1 MDHFLNLRIFVGL
14 VELEIFSRTAL
25 ELGMSAA
32 TVTTRLV
39 QLETH
44 LGVSL
49 VQRNTRGLK
58 ITEEGQELYVG
69 ARQLLRDLQKLEAR
83 FSNVRDVAKGRLR
96 ISLPPIIAS
105 CMLLP
110 ELTGFLSAHPDVH
123 VELDI
128 STRFVDLGK
137 H

>member
-14 VELEIFSRTAL
+14 VELESFSRTAL
-25 ELGMSAA
+25 ELGMSPA

-39 QLETH
+39 QLESH

-58 ITEEGQELYVG
+58 ITEEGQEFYVG
-69 ARQLLRDLQKLEAR
+69 ARQLLQDLQKLEAR

-96 ISLPPIIAS
+96 ISL
-105 CMLLP
+105 
-110 ELTGFLSAHPDVH
+110 
-123 VELDI
+123 
-128 STRFVDLGK
+128 
-137 H
+137 